1 MTRKSRA
8 RLVVFALASLGAL
21 AACKEKKAPPPA
33 ANPYQV
39 GSIIVNLPAS
49 VKIPMPQ
56 GRPDEPGVNQV
67 KCTYAVDRKVS
78 LMVHEHPEYKDQLT
92 QAKPSVMQECLQK
105 WTQQEYDCIVA
116 AKVAADAVMCN
127 RFRKP
132 LTQRRAVLCLP
143 TSNESGE
150 SPCVHR
156 RFWSSSL

>member
-1 MTRKSRA
+1 MTRKSGA
-8 RLVVFALASLGAL
+8 RLVVLALASVGAL

-132 LTQRRAVLCLP
+132 LAKPR
-143 TSNESGE
+143 
-150 SPCVHR
+150 CVHVLDR
-156 RFWSSSL
+156 ASRWGCSPRSPRSR